1 MKNLPIGIQ
10 SFKDLRS
17 KDFLYIDKT
26 EDILQLVTT
35 GKVYFLS
42 RPRRFGKSLLVSTLE
57 EVFKGNKPLFE
68 GLYIYDKWD
77 WTQQYPVIRLDFA
90 GFNHSTAEN
99 LQKDIERVISGIAQQ
114 YGIVLTREA
123 AGSFS
128 ELIQKLHETTG
139 KQVVVLVD
147 EYDKPI
153 TEHLLNPDDVAAN
166 RKTLHSFYQV
176 LKAADEHLQFAFLTG
191 VSKFSGVSIFS
202 ALNNLNDI
210 TLDDKYASICGYT
223 QPELENYFA
232 DYIDD
237 VAQQVDM
244 SREDLLAEIR
254 VSYDGYSWDGKT
266 PVYNPF
272 STLMFFDKKRFANY
286 WFRTGTPTFL
296 IELLKKR
303 NQVAPIFNPIH
314 TDEDAFDSYDP
325 DRISEIPLLFQTGY
339 LTIKQMEMTFGRAKY
354 TLGIPNSEVNESLL
368 RYLLSAY
375 SEYPA
380 DQVPELKNNMQRQIR
395 NCDVSG
401 FEQSIRSML
410 ANIPYNLH
418 IPSEAYYHSLLLL
431 WLKMLGFD
439 IQGEVLTN
447 IGRMDTVWHQPELT
461 VIAEIKYHAKK
472 KLDTLLNEALTQI
485 NDRKYYEKYLHHKVI
500 LMAVAFSGREASCR
514 MMELPNDA
522 MSQMTIPYDHI

>member
-10 SFKDLRS
+10 SFAKLRQR
-17 KDFLYIDKT
+17 DCLYVDKT
-26 EDILQLVTT
+26 KDILQLITT
-35 GKVYFLS
+35 GGVYFLS
-42 RPRRFGKSLLVSTLE
+42 RPRRFGKSLLVSTIE

-68 GLYIYDKWD
+68 GLYIYDNWD
-77 WTQQYPVIRLDFA
+77 WTQQYPVIRLDLA
-90 GFNHSTAEN
+90 GFDHRTAEN
-99 LQKDIERVISGIAQQ
+99 LQKDIERVITNIAQL
-114 YGIVLTREA
+114 YGIILTRNA
-123 AGSFS
+123 AGGFS

-153 TEHLLNPDDVAAN
+153 TEHLLNPDEVTAN
-166 RKTLHSFYQV
+166 RKILHSFFQI
-176 LKAADEHLQFAFLTG
+176 LKAADEHLRFVFFTG

-210 TLDDKYASICGYT
+210 TLDVKYASICGLT
-223 QPELENYFA
+223 QQELENYFA

-244 SREDLLAEIR
+244 SRKDLLTEIR
-254 VSYDGYSWDGKT
+254 VNYDGYSWDGKT

-296 IELLKKR
+296 IDLLKKR
-303 NQVAPIFNPIH
+303 NQIASIFSPIQ
-314 TDEDAFDSYDP
+314 TEEDAFDSYDP
-325 DRISEIPLLFQTGY
+325 NRISEIPLLFQTGY
-339 LTIKQMEMTFGRAKY
+339 LTIKQAKMTLGRAQF
-354 TLGIPNSEVNESLL
+354 TLGVPNSEVNDSLL

-380 DQVPELKNNMQRQIR
+380 DLVSDLRNNMQRQIQS
-395 NCDVSG
+395 CDVSA
-401 FEQSIRSML
+401 FEQSLRSML

-431 WLKMLGFD
+431 WIKMLGFD

-447 IGRMDTVWHQPELT
+447 IGRIDAVWYQPELT
-461 VIAEIKYHAKK
+461 VVAEIKYHAKT
-472 KLDTLLNEALTQI
+472 KLDTLLNEAMAQI
-485 NDRKYYEKYLHHKVI
+485 NDRKYYEKYLDHKVI
-500 LMAVAFSGREASCR
+500 LMAVAFSGREVGCR
-514 MMELPNDA
+514 IKELSEP
-522 MSQMTIPYDHI
+522 